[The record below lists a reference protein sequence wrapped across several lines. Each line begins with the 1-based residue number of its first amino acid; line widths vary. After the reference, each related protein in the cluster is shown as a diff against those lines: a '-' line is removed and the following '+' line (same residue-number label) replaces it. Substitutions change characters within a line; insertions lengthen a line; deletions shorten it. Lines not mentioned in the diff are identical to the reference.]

1 MQYFATQL
9 RIGEKI
15 GIGFGIVGLLFL
27 LVTWQFQDT
36 LERSLSDYR
45 QLQNVQAATKDRIL
59 AIEVELLQAR
69 AAEKLFLMTRDQHHA
84 QRVNEHITAA
94 RRESDHLSG
103 IDDKSLKLSE
113 EIDGYLQRYLAHF
126 NNVETAWIRKGL
138 DENSGLQGSFREAV
152 HNLEAMAGNL
162 NSDQLYLDLLQIRR
176 GEKDLG
182 LRREV
187 QYQQRVF
194 GLLGQFE
201 TDVKDSGLLPG
212 VREEMLDEISAYRK
226 EFALY
231 AQRVLQGGDLRGG
244 KGPFRDAAH
253 RIEGLISQYHVPDLE
268 RDVLQLRRREK
279 DYLLRG
285 ENQYVEMVFRQVT
298 VIENRISSSSLG
310 NEQQREFLSLLNR
323 YREDFKSLVDQSEEV
338 SRLTVQMEGAAS
350 HVIELVRKSVES
362 ANSEMAEVIKST
374 DAVSRER
381 TDLMNWVVVFAIA
394 LGVLFSIY
402 LTNHIVRPMRKMADL
417 LEQLT
422 YTELVDPV
430 RHVEGGRDEI
440 NMMAGYLN
448 TLVEHRNRFVDWWKS
463 SMDESIAC
471 EQLKG
476 LIENPARES
485 SDMNNEIQSA
495 KQDLIEALSGKKTLI
510 SREFEEMKDHAEEI
524 LNASAHLRH
533 PSVSRGDVDE
543 QGKRIHYSA
552 EMMKKSLSMLSR
564 DAA

>member
-27 LVTWQFQDT
+27 LVIWQFQDT

-84 QRVNEHITAA
+84 QRVNERITAA
-94 RRESDHLSG
+94 RRESDLLSG
-103 IDDKSLKLSE
+103 IDDKTRKLSE
-113 EIDGYLQRYLAHF
+113 EIDDYLQSYLAHF
-126 NNVETAWIRKGL
+126 NNVETAWIHKGL

-182 LRREV
+182 LRREA

-201 TDVKDSGLLPG
+201 TDVKDSGLLPE
-212 VREEMLDEISAYRK
+212 VRQEMQDEISAYRK

-231 AQRVLQGGDLRGG
+231 AQRVLRGGDLRGG

-253 RIEGLISQYHVPDLE
+253 RIEGLITQYYVPDLE

-285 ENQYVEMVFRQVT
+285 ENQYVEMVLRQVT
-298 VIENRISSSSLG
+298 AIENRISASSIG
-310 NEQQREFLSLLNR
+310 NEQQRQFLSLLER

-338 SRLTVQMEGAAS
+338 SRLTVQMEGAAN

-362 ANSEMAEVIKST
+362 ANSEMAEVIRAT

-417 LEQLT
+417 LERLT

-430 RHVEGGRDEI
+430 HHVEGGRDEI
-440 NMMAGYLN
+440 NTMAGYLN
-448 TLVEHRNRFVDWWKS
+448 TLVEHRNRFVNWWKR
-463 SMDESIAC
+463 SMDEAIAC

-485 SDMNNEIQSA
+485 SDMNREIQNA
-495 KQDLIEALSGKKTLI
+495 KQDLIEALSGKKMLI

-524 LNASAHLRH
+524 LNASAHLQH
-533 PSVSRGDVDE
+533 PSISRGDVDE

-552 EMMKKSLSMLSR
+552 EMMKKSLSMLSK